1 MNQCEKG
8 IDCLQC
14 NSRGMCSSYANFKY
28 EQGYNKAID
37 DFVKL
42 ANEVSGWTPNC
53 IEHNLSLTVFT
64 LHQIAEQLKN
74 ERN

>member
-1 MNQCEKG
+1 MSKCEKG

-37 DFVKL
+37 DLLTHCKGSRNGEGDCFTCVFSCWKDNEWECCYLEKL
-42 ANEVSGWTPNC
+42 K
-53 IEHNLSLTVFT
+53 
-64 LHQIAEQLKN
+64 Q
-74 ERN
+74 